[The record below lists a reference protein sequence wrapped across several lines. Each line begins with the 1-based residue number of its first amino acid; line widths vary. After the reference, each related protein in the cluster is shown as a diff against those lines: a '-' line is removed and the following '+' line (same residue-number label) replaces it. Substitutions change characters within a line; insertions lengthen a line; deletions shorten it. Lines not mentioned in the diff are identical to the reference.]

1 MVNFGVTC
9 ECTHSSVVICSLCHK
24 GRITVK
30 YRSRSSWS
38 AITEKKK
45 KKSVLSHVYPLLL
58 GWTLLRKHIIW
69 ISCFQFSYDLSMMG
83 SVESLGFLR
92 IQDDSFP
99 VNKVDFGAA
108 SSQRFL
114 LSSLSVFCEFF
125 IFIFYIL
132 VHQKNSNERKILKS
146 ILR

>member
-1 MVNFGVTC
+1 
-9 ECTHSSVVICSLCHK
+9 
-24 GRITVK
+24 
-30 YRSRSSWS
+30 
-38 AITEKKK
+38 
-45 KKSVLSHVYPLLL
+45 
-58 GWTLLRKHIIW
+58 
-69 ISCFQFSYDLSMMG
+69 MG

-92 IQDDSFP
+92 IQDDNFP
-99 VNKVDFGAA
+99 VNKVDFGVA

>member
-1 MVNFGVTC
+1 
-9 ECTHSSVVICSLCHK
+9 
-24 GRITVK
+24 
-30 YRSRSSWS
+30 
-38 AITEKKK
+38 
-45 KKSVLSHVYPLLL
+45 
-58 GWTLLRKHIIW
+58 
-69 ISCFQFSYDLSMMG
+69 MMA

-114 LSSLSVFCEFF
+114 LSSLSVFWGFF

-132 VHQKNSNERKILKS
+132 VQQKNSNERKILKS